1 MTLRAV
7 SIGLLALCS
16 TAVIAEQAGGPP
28 RLPPGMAPG
37 YLALDAVPDSAA
49 LLPPAPAKGSGTDAR
64 DKAAAKAALAAHST
78 PRWTFAASDADLF
91 SPKATGALSCAA
103 GFEISPQTTPKLD
116 KLLRRTII
124 DFGFATY
131 RAKQKFN
138 RDRPFETNKRPICTP
153 DQDAML
159 RHAVQRFL
167 MAGNP
172 GFRQLVIGHRR
183 LGHEFQPAF
192 GNGIGGVKQILRPDG
207 DMLDAFAIVAF
218 QIFHDLPGLVADH
231 GMARMTALQPPPAP
245 QVDHRNGCAHCILHQ
260 RHRCAIFCPRGFRGL
275 AFYG

>member
-1 MTLRAV
+1 MTLRAI
-7 SIGLLALCS
+7 SIGILALCS
-16 TAVIAEQAGGPP
+16 SAVIAEQAGGPP

-49 LLPPAPAKGSGTDAR
+49 LVPPAPANKSGTAAR
-64 DKAAAKAALAAHST
+64 DKAASRAALAAHGT
-78 PRWTFAASDADLF
+78 PRWAFAASDADLF

-159 RHAVQRFL
+159 RKDGSYPSGHSAIGFGWGLVL
-167 MAGNP
+167 AGLVP
-172 GFRQLVIGHRR
+172 DRATQLVSRGR
-183 LGHEFQPAF
+183 AF
-192 GNGIGGVKQILRPDG
+192 GESRRFCNVHWQSDVEEGRVVAAAVYARLQADAAYQADLADVRDELAAAPRSAPARDCAAETSALAGG
-207 DMLDAFAIVAF
+207 
-218 QIFHDLPGLVADH
+218 
-231 GMARMTALQPPPAP
+231 
-245 QVDHRNGCAHCILHQ
+245 
-260 RHRCAIFCPRGFRGL
+260 
-275 AFYG
+275 